1 MVEKKKYE
9 YLKALHEIFIS
20 GISALNV
27 VTNNA
32 DTIRLST
39 FTWKKIWVVV
49 LPFSQTA
56 NDSIFLQQVDLKSR
70 VYESGL
76 QTLAIPSYEDG
87 FRDDSAHAVLSWYQ
101 NILDSSIII
110 SQPLYTH
117 KASGSEQN
125 SLFGGSAILTKT
137 CVFHDESQAG
147 VHVFMDAEELYSS
160 NAAQQTIS
168 HKYVNMVLL

>member
-56 NDSIFLQQVDLKSR
+56 NDSIFFATGRFEKQ
-70 VYESGL
+70 GL
-76 QTLAIPSYEDG
+76 
-87 FRDDSAHAVLSWYQ
+87 
-101 NILDSSIII
+101 
-110 SQPLYTH
+110 
-117 KASGSEQN
+117 
-125 SLFGGSAILTKT
+125 
-137 CVFHDESQAG
+137 
-147 VHVFMDAEELYSS
+147 
-160 NAAQQTIS
+160 
-168 HKYVNMVLL
+168 

>member
-87 FRDDSAHAVLSWYQ
+87 FRDDSAHAVPSWYQ

-110 SQPLYTH
+110 SQPLYAH

-125 SLFGGSAILTKT
+125 SLFGWLTHT
-137 CVFHDESQAG
+137 DQ
-147 VHVFMDAEELYSS
+147 
-160 NAAQQTIS
+160 
-168 HKYVNMVLL
+168 NMRF